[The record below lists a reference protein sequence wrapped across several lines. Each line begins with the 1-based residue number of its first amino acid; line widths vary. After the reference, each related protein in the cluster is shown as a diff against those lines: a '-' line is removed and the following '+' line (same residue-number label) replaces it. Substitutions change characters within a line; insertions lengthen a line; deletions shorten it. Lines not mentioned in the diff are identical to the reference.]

1 MKKYDGKKILFLGSN
16 AGTVDLVNYARS
28 NGARVFVADYYNVD
42 RSPAKAIADE
52 SLQLSTADLDALET
66 VVRENNIDCVYSGIS
81 EFNLLQS
88 MKLSERCELPFYC
101 TERQWASIAE
111 KDQFRKLCKK
121 HFVPCPTTYYVG
133 SSMPDSLADS
143 LKYPVVVKPVD
154 GSSSVGVSI
163 CGNAHVLRDG
173 IGKALDASP
182 SNKII
187 IEQFVSGCE
196 FTAHYTI
203 FKGKASLSCIDNRYP
218 VAIHEGSVTTI
229 PIARIYPSLFIDEY
243 VDKVDPQMVS
253 LCEDLGIEYGVLF
266 VQGLFDPDIGEF
278 AVFEAGLRS
287 AGECPFKLI
296 EKVNGRN
303 YATMILDSMLGR
315 APSDEEWVDDPY
327 LGGKSCGVVSYVA
340 KHGVVGEIEGLE
352 KALSSIP
359 GIIDHELRYPVGSET
374 PDTDTLRQLMLR
386 FYMVCDSRSDLSDA
400 VRQINET
407 VEVFDTEG
415 EDLVLKFDPA
425 RLSAMI

>member
-16 AGTVDLVNYARS
+16 AGTVDLIKYARS
-28 NGARVFVADYYNVD
+28 NGACVFVADYYSVD
-42 RSPAKAIADE
+42 KSPAKAIADE
-52 SLQLSTADLDALET
+52 SLFLSTADLDALEA
-66 VVRENNIDCVYSGIS
+66 VVRDNDIDCVYSGIS
-81 EFNLLQS
+81 EFNLIQS
-88 MKLSERCELPFYC
+88 MRLSERCGTPFYC
-101 TERQWASIAE
+101 SEHQWASVAK
-111 KDQFRKLCKK
+111 KDLFRKLCEK

-133 SSMPDSLADS
+133 SSVPSSLVDS

-154 GSSSVGVSI
+154 GSSSVGVGI
-163 CGNAHVLRDG
+163 CGNAHALRNG
-173 IGKALDASP
+173 IGKALSASS

-187 IEQFVSGCE
+187 VEQFVSGYE

-203 FKGKASLSCIDNRYP
+203 FKGRASLSCIDNRYP
-218 VAIHEGSVTTI
+218 VAVHEGAVTTI
-229 PIARIYPSLFIDEY
+229 PVARIYPSLFIDEY
-243 VDKVDPQMVS
+243 VDKVDSQMVS

-266 VQGLFDPDIGEF
+266 VQGLFDPDAGEF

-303 YATMILDSMLGR
+303 YATMILDSMLGCV
-315 APSDEEWVDDPY
+315 PPDGEWVDDPY

-340 KHGVVGEIEGLE
+340 KHGVVGKIEGLE

-359 GIIDHELRYPVGSET
+359 GIIDWELRYPVGSET

-386 FYMVCDSRSDLSDA
+386 FFMVCDSRGDLADA
-400 VRQINET
+400 IRQINET
-407 VEVFDTEG
+407 VEVFDIEG
-415 EDLVLKFDPA
+415 ESLVLKFDPA
-425 RLSAMI
+425 RLSAVV